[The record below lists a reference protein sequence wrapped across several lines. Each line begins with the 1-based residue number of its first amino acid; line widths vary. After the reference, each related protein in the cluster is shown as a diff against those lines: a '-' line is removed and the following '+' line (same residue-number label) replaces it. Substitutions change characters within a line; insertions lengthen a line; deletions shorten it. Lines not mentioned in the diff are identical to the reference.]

1 MKYHD
6 SVKEDIQSP
15 TKIRDIVVKPVMTCD
30 ERSKRQPGFG
40 RALFRSICN
49 LPRNETYTC
58 DTVLDSEMDL
68 VVSEIPVAMV

>member
-1 MKYHD
+1 
-6 SVKEDIQSP
+6 
-15 TKIRDIVVKPVMTCD
+15 MTCG

-58 DTVLDSEMDL
+58 ETVLDSEMDL